1 MHQIRESF
9 LEEADFILT
18 QILPKLSAQPG
29 LVGFRYIHLGAGFAF
44 KDFYLPI
51 PSQALKWNLQSE
63 LTATLCLF
71 PIEISLDCDLN
82 CEDRHDRRFVDK
94 VGGMG
99 YGSSF
104 NGVQRT
110 NRSLTGRESLLS
122 ITETLSC
129 VLSTTKIIKA
139 QNFTAEVRD

>member
-1 MHQIRESF
+1 MHQVRESF

-18 QILPKLSAQPG
+18 QILPKLSAPSG

-51 PSQALKWNLQSE
+51 PTQTLRWNLQSE
-63 LTATLCLF
+63 LTTTLCPF

-82 CEDRHDRRFVDK
+82 CEDRQDRRFVDK

-104 NGVQRT
+104 NG
-110 NRSLTGRESLLS
+110 SSEG
-122 ITETLSC
+122 
-129 VLSTTKIIKA
+129 
-139 QNFTAEVRD
+139 